1 MKQLRFTRSATRDLR
16 RLRDFI
22 AEHEPAAA
30 ARVGTRLARTIRLL
44 REQPALGKAVDGVA
58 DVRELAAGNYVVRY
72 TLRDEDV
79 VVLRIWHGRES
90 R

>member
-1 MKQLRFTRSATRDLR
+1 MKRLKFTQGATRDLR

-22 AEHEPAAA
+22 AEHDPAAA
-30 ARVGTRLARTIRLL
+30 SRVGQRLVRTVRLL
-44 REQPALGKAVDGVA
+44 RDQPSLGKPVDDLPG
-58 DVRELAAGNYVVRY
+58 VRELAAGSYVVRN

>member
-1 MKQLRFTRSATRDLR
+1 MTRSAMRHLR

-22 AEHEPAAA
+22 AEHDPAAA

-44 REQPALGKAVDGVA
+44 REQPALGIAVDGVA
-58 DVRELAAGNYVVRY
+58 GVRELATGNYVVRY
-72 TLRDEDV
+72 TLRDEAV